1 MQVNRR
7 DLVNWYV
14 GVLVILQVV
23 ALLLVTSALDHD
35 PDPLMAWIQ
44 DLPPGVRS
52 LLSPLV
58 IVAIPAMI
66 VTMIVGLVV
75 FGSLELVGVSV
86 PFTPVYPLFLVTSYS
101 IAVLAVS
108 AVRRGQIASGTR
120 LPAAPIPVTESRW
133 WYWVVAYVLHIGV
146 VLGGGAVAFWFGFPL
161 LPPFGTPASI
171 LLVVVGAVIFP
182 LALLAIYLEGRSLHE
197 AGGEWRPPYVLY
209 MLGIAVGTVVYPIGP
224 LLALHYLLLRRHHL
238 RAR

>member
-1 MQVNRR
+1 M
-7 DLVNWYV
+7 NWYI
-14 GVLVILQVV
+14 GVLVVLQVV
-23 ALLLVTSALDHD
+23 GLLLVTSALDHD

-58 IVAIPAMI
+58 VVAIPAI
-66 VTMIVGLVV
+66 VLTIIVGLVV

-86 PFTPVYPLFLVTSYS
+86 MFVPVYPLFLVTSYVF
-101 IAVLAVS
+101 AVLAVL
-108 AVRRGQIASGTR
+108 AVRRGRVAPGKR
-120 LPAAPIPVTESRW
+120 LPTTPTPVTESRW
-133 WYWVVAYVLHIGV
+133 WYWIVAYVLHVGV
-146 VLGGGAVAFWFGFPL
+146 VLGGGAVAFWFGLAL

-171 LLVVVGAVIFP
+171 LVLVVGAVIFP

-209 MLGIAVGTVVYPIGP
+209 MVGIAVGTVVYPIGP
-224 LLALHYLLLRRHHL
+224 IVAIHYLLSRRRRL
-238 RAR
+238 GAG